1 MEFWEGVIR
10 LGRNT
15 LPDLHNSSYDTKA
28 IIQLLF
34 YYSFEIIPS
43 LKTWLKHAYLHRSI
57 DVKFIFDSARLG
69 FVQLRKYSPDS
80 RCRPSSCLFA
90 VLAMFLAIILP
101 SSYS

>member
-15 LPDLHNSSYDTKA
+15 LPDLHNSLYDTKA

-69 FVQLRKYSPDS
+69 LF
-80 RCRPSSCLFA
+80 SSTNILQIADVAPWVLVFLLF
-90 VLAMFLAIILP
+90 LP
-101 SSYS
+101 CF